1 MSDTAT
7 VAPEEPPAKV
17 EETGKPEGFQNPL
30 RALAQGELGSLRVL
44 IILAIIWIIFQSQE
58 SRFLSSQNLV
68 NLMLQIAAVGTI
80 SIGVTLVLLLGEIDL
95 SVGSVSGLTAA
106 IMAVESVQHGVSP
119 TLSIVIALA
128 AGAVVGL
135 INGIFITILGIPSFI
150 VTLAGLIGWQG
161 AQLAV
166 LGSTGTINL
175 PAQTT
180 ITDLTGKFFSD
191 EIGLLIAAAATAG
204 FLLSGLY
211 ERLQRS
217 RAGLQ
222 LGDIRV
228 FIAKVVLVAVALFA
242 SVVKLNED
250 RGVPL
255 SALILIVLVGIMAFL
270 TQRTRWGRHLYSVG
284 GNAEASRRAGIRVNA
299 IKMSVFML
307 ASTFAAAGGVLAGSR
322 LFAVNQSSG
331 GSDLLLF
338 AIAGPVVAGVSLF
351 GGRGTVWA
359 ALLGALVIGS
369 IQNGMD
375 LLSLQS
381 STKFMITGAVL
392 LGAVTVDALTSR
404 QRANTRR

>member
-7 VAPEEPPAKV
+7 VAPEEQPAQV
-17 EETGKPEGFQNPL
+17 EEAGGSQGIGNPL
-30 RALAQGELGSLRVL
+30 RALAQGELGSVRVL

-58 SRFLSSQNLV
+58 SRFLSAQNLV
-68 NLMLQIAAVGTI
+68 NLMLQIAAVGMI

-95 SVGSVSGLTAA
+95 SVGSVSGFTAS
-106 IMAVESVQHGVSP
+106 IMAVESVQHGMSP
-119 TLSIVIALA
+119 LLALILA
-128 AGAVVGL
+128 LVVGAL
-135 INGIFITILGIPSFI
+135 VGLFNGVFITILGIPSFI

-166 LGSTGTINL
+166 LGDTGTVNL
-175 PAQTT
+175 PPNTI

-191 EIGLLIAAAATAG
+191 EIGLLIAAVATAG
-204 FLLSGLY
+204 FILSGLN
-211 ERLQRS
+211 ERRL
-217 RAGLQ
+217 RARAELTQGPLW
-222 LGDIRV
+222 V
-228 FIAKVVLVAVALFA
+228 FVAKVVAVAVALFV
-242 SVVKLNED
+242 SVIVMNKD

-255 SALILIVLVGIMAFL
+255 SALILIVAVAVMAFI
-270 TQRTRWGRHLYSVG
+270 TQRTTWGRHVYSTG
-284 GNAEASRRAGIRVNA
+284 GNAEASRRAGIRVNG
-299 IKMSVFML
+299 IKLSVFML
-307 ASTFAAAGGVLAGSR
+307 ASTFAAAGGILAASR

-381 STKFMITGAVL
+381 STKFIITGAVL
-392 LGAVTVDALTSR
+392 LGAITVDAITSR
-404 QRANTRR
+404 QRATTRR